1 MRITKISLLLASIAV
16 MIISQAAFAA
26 TAVPVYTITVPE
38 SVARGDIFNATVTIS
53 PPPRPA

>member
-1 MRITKISLLLASIAV
+1 MRIKKISLLLASIAV

-38 SVARGDIFNATVTIS
+38 SVARGDIFPLS
-53 PPPRPA
+53 PVV